1 MIKFTTILAFVLTS
15 LSVLA
20 QSPRNLTSNIAWA
33 SPTATISSIQT
44 AYNAAR
50 RAEETQ
56 LSLTPNVLGTLTL
69 PADFLSFSANQ
80 QAFVLINAER
90 ACRSGVNY
98 GDGACKGWIF
108 EGIESNMY
116 NIAQTY
122 ANLLIS
128 SNCWGHNCGGNSPFT
143 RVSNAVGAS
152 CLEFVN
158 RSENIAV
165 FATSGASIAIS
176 TPRSVYD
183 WIYADAGSAWGHRE
197 ACFLQDRS
205 LDGNVT
211 NGFEDNH
218 GATGAE
224 GYMGIGVAGGGGYS
238 APFGTA
244 YNYAEV
250 VVLNFFD
257 PVASGCSFTVL
268 DVNLLSF
275 NAIRKNGTSYLTW
288 QTASEKNN
296 AGFTIERST
305 DGYTFE
311 PIGFLKGANNATSL
325 KNYDFTDAT
334 PLSNSTNYYRL
345 AWENESGKTQN
356 SKIIALQST
365 DKNQIAV
372 YPNPMRD
379 IVTVKMPNFNTNT
392 VLELMNAQGQVL
404 ANVDNNAQ
412 LNVGHLSA
420 GVYFLRAQFDGKVVM
435 QKLIKL

>member
-1 MIKFTTILAFVLTS
+1 MIKFTTTLTFVLLCLC
-15 LSVLA
+15 LSA
-20 QSPRNLTSNIAWA
+20 QSPRNLTSNITWS
-33 SPTATISSIQT
+33 SPTATLSSIQT
-44 AYNAAR
+44 AFNAAR

-56 LSLTPNVLGTLTL
+56 LSLTTNVLGTLTL
-69 PADFLSFSANQ
+69 PSNFLSLSADA
-80 QAFVLINAER
+80 QAFILLNAER

-108 EGIESNMY
+108 EGTETLIHNT
-116 NIAQTY
+116 AQTY
-122 ANLLIS
+122 ANLMIS
-128 SNCWGHNCGGNSPFT
+128 SNCWSHTCGGNSPST
-143 RVSNAVGAS
+143 RITTAVGAS
-152 CLEFVN
+152 CQEFVN

-165 FATSGASIAIS
+165 FATSGSNIAIS
-176 TPRSVYD
+176 TPRSVYY
-183 WIYADAGSAWGHRE
+183 WIYEDSPNWGHRE

-211 NGFEDNH
+211 NGFADNH

-224 GYMGIGVAGGGGYS
+224 GYMGIGVAGGGSYS

-257 PVASGCSFTVL
+257 PTASGCSFTVL

-275 NAIRKNGTSYLTW
+275 KAIRKNGTSYLTW

-311 PIGFLKGANNATSL
+311 SIGFVKGANNATSL

-334 PLSNSTNYYRL
+334 PLPNATNYYRL

-356 SKIIALQST
+356 SKIIALQAA
-365 DKNQIAV
+365 DKNQMMV

-379 IVTVKMPNFNTNT
+379 VVTVKLPNVNANT
-392 VLELMNAQGQVL
+392 VLELTNAQGQIL
-404 ANVDNNAQ
+404 ANVENNAQ
-412 LNVGHLSA
+412 LNVSHLSA